1 MQTTAIFSIGCLGPY
16 LKFSIGFLVASG
28 PKSRKNCVISVIA
41 GLISAIVV
49 ASALEFVGLP
59 T

>member
-16 LKFSIGFLVASG
+16 LKFSNWFSG
-28 PKSRKNCVISVIA
+28 GERAKNRKNCVISVIA
-41 GLISAIVV
+41 GVISAIVV
-49 ASALEFVGLP
+49 ASALEFVALP

>member
-16 LKFSIGFLVASG
+16 LKFSIGFLVDSG
-28 PKSRKNCVISVIA
+28 PKIGKLRYFRHRGV
-41 GLISAIVV
+41 ISAIVV
-49 ASALEFVGLP
+49 ASALEFVALP